1 MSFEKKTHIE
11 RIDTVIRKQAGFGS
25 KLQFRPD
32 KINDYYDFLSRCLK
46 RIN

>member
-1 MSFEKKTHIE
+1 MSFEEKKTTMNV
-11 RIDTVIRKQAGFGS
+11 DAVIRKQAGFGS
-25 KLQFRPD
+25 KLQFRPE

>member
-1 MSFEKKTHIE
+1 MSFEKKPTLNV
-11 RIDTVIRKQAGFGS
+11 DTVIRKQAGFGS